1 MIYKDY
7 YEQGTKYLK
16 DKNQANKFCPRLSIL
31 PLKIPKDNLLK
42 LYHKPIF
49 KPRIILFVKMQIY
62 HTPWKTFKKHSNIW
76 IWKQKNIKIVSS
88 RNNHQ
93 IYLVNTI
100 SDHALY
106 HSYLIPY
113 LNI

>member
-16 DKNQANKFCPRLSIL
+16 DKNQANKFCPGLSLL

-49 KPRIILFVKMQIY
+49 KPRIILFVKCKYI
-62 HTPWKTFKKHSNIW
+62 TLLEKHSR
-76 IWKQKNIKIVSS
+76 STAT
-88 RNNHQ
+88 
-93 IYLVNTI
+93 Y
-100 SDHALY
+100 
-106 HSYLIPY
+106 
-113 LNI
+113 